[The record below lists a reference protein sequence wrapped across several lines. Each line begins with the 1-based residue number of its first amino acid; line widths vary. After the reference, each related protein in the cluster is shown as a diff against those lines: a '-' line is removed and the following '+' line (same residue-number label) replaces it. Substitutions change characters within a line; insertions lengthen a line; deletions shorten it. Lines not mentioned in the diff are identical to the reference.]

1 VIDQTLQVQKG
12 EFMAEVSIP
21 STATASPHRLE
32 KGVLSIPNA
41 IALSAAAM
49 APVLAVVL
57 NAPAAGPQAG
67 AALPLSFLVA
77 FVACLLVGNS
87 VVQFARRLPS
97 AGSFYTFNSA
107 GLGSEAGFYTGWLF
121 WIGYAILAPGLFTA
135 FGSFV
140 HDYFVSTFNSNV
152 PWWLFSLFAML
163 IILGLSLRSIRASV
177 NVDLVLLVLE
187 VIIFLVLSVLA
198 ITHAGSGNTIKSFLP
213 SSAPHG
219 VSGVGLGVVFGILS
233 FIGFDAAATLGEET
247 RNPKR
252 NVPMAVSGALIAVG
266 IFYVFAMYALTSGY
280 GLNNHAN
287 LLKFLSD
294 PNPFVTLG
302 HHYASWLL
310 QPIELAAI
318 AGLFSC
324 FMAIHNTTV
333 RVMFSMGRDRVLPY
347 SFGHVHP
354 KWFSP
359 YVAIIGQTIFTVA
372 IGLAGGAWLGPGAT
386 GNYGFTGS
394 IGTVAIVIV
403 YCMCD
408 IALIRYFWKL
418 PERSWWR
425 HVIIPIAGVA
435 ALAYP
440 LWSVAKPGQS
450 WPYSLVPWITLAWL
464 GLGTVLLLTYRKT
477 SPEKIAAIGTFIAD
491 DELAAGEED
500 QSLLAARATS
510 LQHPTVE
517 EEAERHPEIMED

>member
-1 VIDQTLQVQKG
+1 
-12 EFMAEVSIP
+12 MAKVESP
-21 STATASPHRLE
+21 SPGTEAASPHRLE

-57 NAPAAGPQAG
+57 NAPAAGPDAG

-140 HDYFVSTFNSNV
+140 HDYFLSTFNSNV
-152 PWWLFSLFAML
+152 PWWLFSLFAMA

-198 ITHAGSGNTIKSFLP
+198 ITHAGAGNSLKAFVP
-213 SSAPHG
+213 SSAPRG

-247 RNPKR
+247 KNPKR
-252 NVPMAVSGALIAVG
+252 NVPMAVSGALISVG
-266 IFYVFAMYALTSGY
+266 IFYVFAMYALTAGY
-280 GLNNHAN
+280 GLNKHSN
-287 LLKFLSD
+287 LLKFLGD

-333 RVMFSMGRDRVLPY
+333 RVMFSMGRDRVLPI

-403 YCMCD
+403 YCMCN

-418 PERSWWR
+418 PERNWLR
-425 HVIIPIAGVA
+425 HILIPVLGVA
-435 ALAYP
+435 AMAYP

-464 GLGTVLLLTYRKT
+464 VLGTVLLLVYRQK
-477 SPEKIAAIGTFIAD
+477 SPEKIAAIGTFVAD
-491 DELAAGEED
+491 DELPAGEED
-500 QSLLAARATS
+500 SSLLVARTTS
-510 LQHPTVE
+510 LQHPTVKE
-517 EEAERHPEIMED
+517 EVEQHPELLED